1 MKNERMD
8 FVLQYIDT
16 HLQEPMTA
24 LELSK
29 LAGYSFYHFCHL
41 FAVYTGC
48 PVAAYIRG
56 KRLSHAANDLLA
68 GKSCTETAYR
78 WGFDTPTGFSRAF
91 RGQYGITPIQF
102 KKTGGNRMNYELKH
116 MDVLHAVCYKFAP
129 EGEFN
134 FHDSS
139 AYWYGKDFSTVSK
152 AEYQEIAAH
161 SNAEIGI
168 WLDPDAVTG
177 EFFYFFGPIVPE
189 GVNRI
194 PAGMEKIEI
203 PEADYAVFSV
213 PPAQDADVLH
223 ANIQKVWED
232 IFEWFHTDDEYKAT
246 SKKCIFEY
254 YSGDTTAIYVPVV
267 RAK

>member
-1 MKNERMD
+1 
-8 FVLQYIDT
+8 
-16 HLQEPMTA
+16 
-24 LELSK
+24 
-29 LAGYSFYHFCHL
+29 
-41 FAVYTGC
+41 
-48 PVAAYIRG
+48 
-56 KRLSHAANDLLA
+56 
-68 GKSCTETAYR
+68 
-78 WGFDTPTGFSRAF
+78 
-91 RGQYGITPIQF
+91 
-102 KKTGGNRMNYELKH
+102 MNYELKH

-161 SNAEIGI
+161 SDAEIGI

-213 PPAQDADVLH
+213 PPAQDADALH

-267 RAK
+267 KAKYRIDRHFKADASTIFGYPMRMRRSARFRMKKGRPRNQGPICGYIFQGITGFRQSS